1 MPSMMYGHPRNTMGR
16 GRDYRM
22 GRDSRT
28 SYPRMDSRRTRMD
41 RMSRGMDRTHYPE
54 YDSRYDYESSDMAN
68 RQSMDRNYDMDYARN
83 VNYSGRYG
91 NVPFQLNSMED
102 YGMDYARGGRRDYR
116 GGRDY
121 NMDYGYDYNYDYR
134 YDYSMGNKLDER
146 EIEDWTHELLEHVD
160 DKDREM
166 LKKEKILKRAEEMGI
181 KFDQFT
187 KDEFYLVVVMEYTD
201 HCKTFGSANIDTYIR
216 MAKDWL
222 MDDDVKVKHG
232 EKLAAYYDY
241 IVKGY

>member
-1 MPSMMYGHPRNTMGR
+1 MPSMMGGRPRMR
-16 GRDYRM
+16 MGRDYRM
-22 GRDSRT
+22 GRDSRMP
-28 SYPRMDSRRTRMD
+28 YHYMDSRRMRSD
-41 RMSRGMDRTHYPE
+41 RASRGMDRTHYPE
-54 YDSRYDYESSDMAN
+54 YDSRYDYESGNTSN

-121 NMDYGYDYNYDYR
+121 NMDYGYPMYDYG
-134 YDYSMGNKLDER
+134 YDYAMGNKLDER
-146 EIEDWTHELLEHVD
+146 EIEDWIHELLENVD

-181 KFDQFT
+181 KFDHFT
-187 KDEFYLVVVMEYTD
+187 KDEFYLVTIMEYTD

-241 IVKGY
+241 IVKGE